1 MKAQAEYV
9 AAAPAQMLD
18 EGHAAM
24 ETPAT
29 APRMA
34 HVSGAST
41 QPGTGIRGALKRAR
55 VTLKIPLMRALS
67 MLAVLGMDAS
77 ACSIDDLP
85 DLSPQRILLIRSDR
99 IGDLLCSTPLIAGLH
114 RRWPDAEM
122 TLVGG
127 PKNRA
132 TSALLPYLRRGPEFR
147 RDPAAWLR
155 LAAWLPRQRFD
166 LAVSLR
172 SEVLSGV
179 FIAAASRA
187 PVRMAVQPSP
197 RTAPAFNVFAGGDDI
212 HQTRRYWN
220 AARNLG
226 VTLPGEAPRPLI
238 ELPSNHDAIAES
250 ILQALGVSEH
260 AIKVGVAIP
269 SRADRRHRRRAWP
282 YAELRDTVAGLTGRG
297 IEVML
302 APGNRAERAEAE
314 QIAKDVPATRL
325 LPEMSLSELA
335 SVQRRL
341 DAWIG
346 TSSGLLHLAVA
357 VGTPTVSIG
366 TAALAQSWAPLG
378 PLHRQVCAD
387 DPAQITASRVID
399 ALFALLGDATH
410 RASTSAAAQSA

>member
-1 MKAQAEYV
+1 M
-9 AAAPAQMLD
+9 PD
-18 EGHAAM
+18 DGHTAM
-24 ETPAT
+24 EISAA

-34 HVSGAST
+34 QVPAAATRPGSGL
-41 QPGTGIRGALKRAR
+41 RGMLKRAR
-55 VTLKIPLMRALS
+55 TTLKVPLMHALS
-67 MLAVLGMDAS
+67 VLAVLGMDAS
-77 ACSIDDLP
+77 ACSIDDLSG
-85 DLSPQRILLIRSDR
+85 LSPQRILLIRSDR

-114 RRWPDAEM
+114 RRWPGAEM

-132 TSALLPYLRRGPEFR
+132 TSTLLPYLRRGPEFR

-172 SEVLSGV
+172 SEVLSGA

-212 HQTRRYWN
+212 HQTRRYWT

-260 AIKVGVAIP
+260 ALKAGVAIP
-269 SRADRRHRRRAWP
+269 SRTDRRHRRRAWP

-314 QIAKDVPATRL
+314 QIVQDVPAARL

-378 PLHRQVCAD
+378 PLHRQVCAE

-410 RASTSAAAQSA
+410 RASASAAAQPA